1 MKKVI
6 KKYIEYI
13 KESSYVDYF
22 GILYEKAP
30 KKLREIIDSTKHV
43 NQNPLW
49 HPENDVYTHTRLV
62 TNRLAN
68 AYPNNK
74 NLLLAGLFHDL
85 GKVETT
91 EWDENKQSWTARG
104 HEEISSEIVDKFAK
118 WIVNMGGNVKTVKE
132 IVENHMR
139 IKYLDDM
146 RTQNKIEMVSS
157 PYFYEIMKFNSADFG
172 GTDLNCKPLMDI
184 TPIRNEI
191 DNYIKKQE
199 ENKIISNKFNGN
211 LIMSIYPNLKGK
223 ELGDSITKFKK
234 YIEDKYDTSFTEY
247 VLDTEETYILKE
259 FDNFYNK

>member
-6 KKYIEYI
+6 KKFIEYI

-85 GKVETT
+85 GKIETT
-91 EWDENKQSWTARG
+91 KWDEIKQSWTARG
-104 HEEISSEIVDKFAK
+104 HEDISVKIVDQYQN
-118 WIVNMGGNVKTVKE
+118 WIKKMGGNPTVVRN
-132 IVENHMR
+132 IVQNHMR
-139 IKYLDDM
+139 IKYLDEF
-146 RTQNKIEMVSS
+146 RLQNKIEIVNN
-157 PYFYEIMKFNSADFG
+157 PNFNDVIKFNSADYG
-172 GTDLNCKPLMDI
+172 GDSLGVKPLEDMSGLYK
-184 TPIRNEI
+184 EI
-191 DNYIKKQE
+191 ENYQKKQKI
-199 ENKIISNKFNGN
+199 NKIVNSKFNGN
-211 LIMSIYPNLKGK
+211 IIMEIYPHLKGK
-223 ELGDSITKFKK
+223 DLGDAITQFKK
-234 YIEDKYDTSFTEY
+234 HIEDKFNMDFYDF
-247 VLDTEETYILKE
+247 VLDNDEDFILNE
-259 FDNFYNK
+259 FNLFII